1 MDIKATL
8 QFILTS
14 ILPQGSDFTVD
25 TEETS
30 FNTVYRIN
38 IVPELAGL
46 VIGKEGRII
55 KSIRQVMGGSTKPYT
70 IQINSA
76 QSAQSAAT
84 S

>member
-8 QFILTS
+8 QFIVSS
-14 ILPQGSDFTVD
+14 ILPPESIFSIDS
-25 TEETS
+25 EETS

-38 IVPELAGL
+38 IAPELAGL

-55 KSIRQVMGGSTKPYT
+55 KSIRQVMGGSDKPYT

-76 QSAQSAAT
+76 QSTPSVPT

>member
-1 MDIKATL
+1 MDTKATL
-8 QFILTS
+8 QFIVGS
-14 ILPQGSDFTVD
+14 ILPPESSFTIES
-25 TEETS
+25 EETS

-38 IVPELAGL
+38 IAPELAGL

-55 KSIRQVMGGSTKPYT
+55 KSIRQVMGGSDKPYT

-76 QSAQSAAT
+76 PNAQSAPT